1 MEPDGD
7 HTQDMTR
14 LLVRIAEGDPRAT
27 EELLP
32 LVYDQ
37 LRRIASARMAG
48 ERRDHTLQA
57 TALLHEAYV
66 RMMGGGNE
74 AWANRRHFYFAAAE
88 AMRRILIEHA
98 RARSRLKRGGPGSKR
113 RVLDFGAIA
122 DLASEDRSD
131 EILALDAA
139 LSRLKDQRARAA
151 EVVTLRFF
159 AGLTVDEA
167 AELLGVSPRTV
178 ELDWAFARAWLFREL
193 APDGNGDSH

>member
-1 MEPDGD
+1 
-7 HTQDMTR
+7 MTR
-14 LLVRIAEGDPRAT
+14 LLARIAEGDPRAT
-27 EELLP
+27 DELLP

-57 TALLHEAYV
+57 TALVHEAYA
-66 RMMGGGNE
+66 RMMGGGQA
-74 AWANRRHFYFAAAE
+74 AWENRRHFYFAAAE
-88 AMRRILIEHA
+88 SMRRILIEHA
-98 RARSRLKRGGPGSKR
+98 RARSRIKRGGPGAKR

-122 DLASEDRSD
+122 DLAAEDKSE

-139 LSRLKDQRARAA
+139 LSRLKDERPRAA

-159 AGLTVDEA
+159 AGLSVRET